1 MKTKPKNI
9 EQTQKPIQNEM
20 KNRNDFLMPNENV
33 RFFSAFTC
41 LSNLKRIERREHG
54 EKMNLN

>member
-9 EQTQKPIQNEM
+9 EQTQKPIQ
-20 KNRNDFLMPNENV
+20 NENV

-54 EKMNLN
+54 EKINLN